1 MKIAIVQHSSVY
13 LNLEASLEKAGTL
26 IEESYQMGAEL
37 VIFGEGWL
45 SGYPV
50 WLDYCPEVAIWDN
63 PATKKVF
70 ARMRKNSP
78 TIPGKETQK
87 LGEWAKKYRI
97 TLVMGANER
106 IDTGP
111 GNGTMFNTLIM
122 VGPDGGLLNH
132 HRKLM
137 PTYTEKMVHGLGD
150 AHGLKPVTVNDVQIG
165 GLICWEHWMPH
176 ARQALHNQGEHI
188 HIAAWPNV
196 HEMHQ
201 VASRHYA
208 FEGRC
213 FVAAA
218 GQILQAKDLPKE
230 LRLPDHLI
238 KDPAHYVLK
247 GGSCIIGPDGKYIT
261 EPLFYKEE
269 IIFAEIDPEKVYEE
283 RMTLDVSGHY
293 QRDDIFSFDVN
304 QNRKI

>member
-1 MKIAIVQHSSVY
+1 MKIAIVQYAPEY
-13 LNLEASLEKAGTL
+13 LNLAGSVEKAGEL
-26 IEESYQMGAEL
+26 IQKAKDLGANL
-37 VIFGEGWL
+37 VVFGEGWL

-50 WLDYCPEVAIWDN
+50 WLDYCPEVALWDH
-63 PATKKVF
+63 PGTKKVF
-70 ARMRKNSP
+70 ARLRKNSP
-78 TIPGKETQK
+78 LIPGKEIEK
-87 LGEWAKKYRI
+87 LGQWARKYEI

-111 GNGTMFNTLIM
+111 GNGTLFNSLIII
-122 VGPDGGLLNH
+122 GPDGTLLNH

-150 AHGLKPVTVNDVQIG
+150 ANGLKPVNVENVQIG

-213 FVAAA
+213 FVVAA
-218 GQILQAKDLPKE
+218 GQILQAKDLPEE
-230 LRLPDHLI
+230 LELPANLANN
-238 KDPAHYVLK
+238 PNQFVLK
-247 GGSCIIGPDGKYIT
+247 GGSCVIGPDGKYIT
-261 EPLFYKEE
+261 EPIFECEK
-269 IIFAEIDPEKVYEE
+269 IIIADIDPEKVYEE

-293 QRDDIFSFDVN
+293 QRNDIFSFEVN
-304 QNRKI
+304 NKRRT